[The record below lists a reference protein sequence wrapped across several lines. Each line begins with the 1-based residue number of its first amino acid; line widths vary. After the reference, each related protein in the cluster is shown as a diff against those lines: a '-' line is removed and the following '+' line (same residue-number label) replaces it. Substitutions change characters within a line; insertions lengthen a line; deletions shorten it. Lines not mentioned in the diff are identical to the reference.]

1 MPVPLA
7 YFDTSVLIKR
17 YAKERGSSRARALL
31 RSHRFLSSAIAPVEA
46 LSTRPRRR
54 AAGDLA
60 EQDFA
65 AIMSRFAKDRGYWE
79 LIEVSAT
86 VLDRAKDIIARGGVR
101 TLDAIHL
108 ASAIV
113 FQNAAGM
120 PRARIPFVTAD
131 VQRRDA
137 AAPLGLE
144 GRRVGWS
151 VKPARA
157 AWW

>member
-46 LSTRPRRR
+46 VSALLRRR

-60 EQDFA
+60 EHDFA

-86 VLDRAKDIIARGGVR
+86 VLDQAEDIIARVGVR

-131 VQRRDA
+131 VQQRDA
-137 AAPLGLE
+137 GVRLGLE
-144 GRRVGWS
+144 VCWAG
-151 VKPARA
+151 
-157 AWW
+157 

>member
-1 MPVPLA
+1 MPVSLA

-17 YAKERGSSRARALL
+17 YAKERGSSRAQALL

-46 LSTRPRRR
+46 VSALFRRR

-60 EQDFA
+60 EHDFA

-86 VLDRAKDIIARGGVR
+86 VLDQAEDIIARVGVR

-113 FQNAAGM
+113 FQNAAGL

-131 VQRRDA
+131 VQQRDA
-137 AAPLGLE
+137 GVRLSLE
-144 GRRVGWS
+144 VRWVG
-151 VKPARA
+151 
-157 AWW
+157 